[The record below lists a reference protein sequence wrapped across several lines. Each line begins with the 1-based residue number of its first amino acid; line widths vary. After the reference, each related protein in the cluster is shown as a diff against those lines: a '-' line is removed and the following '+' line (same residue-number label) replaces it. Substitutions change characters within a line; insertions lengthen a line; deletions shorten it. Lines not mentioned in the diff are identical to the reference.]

1 MVLDAKNV
9 CRYYSG
15 ELILDNISLK
25 IEDND
30 RIALIGSNGSG
41 KTTLLDIISG
51 EKSPDE
57 GEVIFSKKEIGY
69 LKQNPDI
76 TSGLTVYQEAETV
89 FSELLLK
96 EKKLNLLYEKIGKE
110 TDEAELKNL
119 NREYAALQ
127 TDFEQKDGYNIRVKI
142 NTVLNG
148 IGFAGRDFDTPVNV
162 LSGGEKTRLSLAKL
176 LLREPALLILDE
188 PTNHL
193 DFAALNWLEEYL
205 SSYKGAILL
214 VSHDRY
220 FLDKTTKDT
229 AEIYKGKLKRYAGN
243 YSKFVTVKQEQ
254 ISFLTKEYEKQQRE
268 IASLKD
274 YIARN
279 KVRASTA
286 KSAKSRENTLEKMEL
301 IDNPEEYLREIK
313 MDFSYTIEP
322 GNELLHAQ
330 IDTLYAGDSPLLRS
344 LSLDMMRG
352 EKIAIVG
359 GNGKGKTTLLKALLG
374 KAVYEGKIKWGRN
387 VKISYF
393 EQEAAG
399 LNMNNTVISEIGS
412 KHPSATDYEIRSALG
427 RYHLTDEDVFKRLGV
442 LSGGELAKVKFCI
455 MSMGDAN
462 VLILD
467 EPTNHLDLSAKEVLD
482 KALVNFPGSIIAV
495 SHDRYLLNRY
505 PNAIY
510 ELNEDGLTK
519 YPGKYDD
526 YVQAKFTEKP
536 IKKEAAPKE
545 ETSYHRSKKERA
557 AMVKKAND
565 IKKAEAAIEAAEEEI
580 MLLEEEIASP
590 EVAADYQLLQE
601 KCNRINELKDKLN
614 ELYEKLMELEEE

>member
-1 MVLDAKNV
+1 MVLDAKGI

-41 KTTLLDIISG
+41 KTTLLDILSG
-51 EKSPDE
+51 EKAPDE

-76 TSGLTVYQEAETV
+76 TSGLTIYKEAESV
-89 FSELLLK
+89 FAELINK
-96 EKKLNLLYEKIGKE
+96 EKKLTLLYEKISAE
-110 TDEAELKNL
+110 TDENELKNL

-127 TDFEQKDGYNIRVKI
+127 TDFEQKDGYNIKVKI

-148 IGFAGRDFDTPVNV
+148 MGFSGRDFDTPVNV

-205 SSYKGAILL
+205 ASYKGAILL

-229 AEIYKGKLKRYAGN
+229 AEIYNGRLKRYAGN
-243 YSKFVTVKQEQ
+243 YTKFAALKKEQ
-254 ISFLTKEYEKQQRE
+254 IGFLMKEYEKQQRE

-286 KSAKSRENTLEKMEL
+286 KSAKSRENTLEKME
-301 IDNPEEYLREIK
+301 IIENPEEYLREIK
-313 MDFSYTIEP
+313 IDFSYTIEP
-322 GNELLHAQ
+322 GNELLHAE
-330 IDTLYAGDSPLLRS
+330 INTLYAGDTPLLKNLFLEMR
-344 LSLDMMRG
+344 RG

-387 VKISYF
+387 AKISYF
-393 EQEAAG
+393 EQEASM
-399 LNMNNTVISEIGS
+399 LNMNNTVLSEIGS
-412 KHPSATDYEIRSALG
+412 KHPSSTDYEIRSALG
-427 RYHLTDEDVFKRLGV
+427 RYNITAEDVFKRVGV
-442 LSGGELAKVKFCI
+442 LSGGELAKIKFCI

-462 VLILD
+462 VLIFD

-482 KALVNFPGSIIAV
+482 KALVDFPGTIIAV

-505 PNAIY
+505 PDAIY

-519 YPGKYDD
+519 YPGRYDD
-526 YVQAKFTEKP
+526 YVQAKFAEKP

-545 ETSYHRSKKERA
+545 ENSYHRSKKERA

-565 IKKAEAAIEAAEEEI
+565 IKKAEAEIEAAEEEI
-580 MLLEEEIASP
+580 MLLEEEISSP
-590 EVAADYQLLQE
+590 DVAANYQLLQE
-601 KCNRINELKDKLN
+601 KCNRINELKDELN
-614 ELYEKLMELEEE
+614 ELYERLEELEEL